1 MTNNEKKNQST
12 EIDSEMTWM
21 KDLVDK
27 SVKTANNLRI
37 CLFEPE
43 HIKNM
48 LHMFQKVKESMSMIK
63 KEKI

>member
-43 HIKNM
+43 HIKIC
-48 LHMFQKVKESMSMIK
+48 FICSRR
-63 KEKI
+63 

>member
-27 SVKTANNLRI
+27 SVKTANNLRMY
-37 CLFEPE
+37 LFEPE
-43 HIKNM
+43 HI
-48 LHMFQKVKESMSMIK
+48 
-63 KEKI
+63 